1 MRGKLL
7 SLCLALLVLCAGCT
21 APAVTSEAPPE
32 GEYELWFVSS
42 ARSQDGE
49 SWGTPDSG
57 ALGREFRPLT
67 GEAEPL
73 EDLLNL
79 LLAGPEGKDLT
90 SPFPRG
96 TALRSWRLEEGRVT
110 LDLSEAYSGL
120 AGVELTLA
128 DGCIVLTL
136 CQLEEVEE
144 VYITVE
150 GRRRPFRDRVYTR
163 QDFVENNRFDLLPEV
178 EAGSFFEESGEGE
191 ALDLETSAPPEE

>member
-1 MRGKLL
+1 G
-7 SLCLALLVLCAGCT
+7 LVLGAGCT
-21 APAVTSEAPPE
+21 APAIQSAAPPE

-67 GEAEPL
+67 RENEPV
-73 EDLLNL
+73 EDLLSL
-79 LLAGPEGKDLT
+79 LLAGPERKELT

-96 TALRSWRLEEGRVT
+96 TTLRSWRLEEGRVT

-120 AGVELTLA
+120 AGVELTMA

-163 QDFVENNRFDLLPEV
+163 QDFVENNRFDLLPDV
-178 EAGSFFEESGEGE
+178 ETEAFADESEEGE
-191 ALDLETSAPPEE
+191 ALDLESSAMPRE